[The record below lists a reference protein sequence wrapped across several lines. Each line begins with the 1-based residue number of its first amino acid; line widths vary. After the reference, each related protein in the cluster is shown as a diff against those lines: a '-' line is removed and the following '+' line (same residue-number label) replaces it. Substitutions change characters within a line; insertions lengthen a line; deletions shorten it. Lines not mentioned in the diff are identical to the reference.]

1 MQNMETAASEI
12 EDIISD
18 LPLDFTIAPANSHRS
33 SPIKSLFMSSD
44 KSLHLHTTAVN
55 SRCQAEPGSITI
67 SFKVV
72 IIDRWYGD
80 KGGEL
85 RARMILK
92 AELDLIEL
100 LTIIGRGKS
109 GRTRSSNRK
118 ADEERK
124 QGLCTNREN
133 MTGGWRPEVW
143 NQNF

>member
-1 MQNMETAASEI
+1 METAASEI

-118 ADEERK
+118 ADKERK
-124 QGLCTNREN
+124 QGLCTNRSN
-133 MTGGWRPEVW
+133 MTGGWRPEIW